1 MKDSF
6 NVSFGNRIMV
16 QIESFVP
23 IYVALGGSKEE
34 ALDFMFARKILRK
47 VDGMFEDFVK
57 DELINLNRL
66 LATLYGKGVFKESEK
81 LIAKFTKRLV

>member
-1 MKDSF
+1 
-6 NVSFGNRIMV
+6 MV

-23 IYVALGGSKEE
+23 VYVALGGTKEE

-57 DELINLNRL
+57 DELLKLSKLIT
-66 LATLYGKGVFKESEK
+66 ATYGKDVFKETEK